1 MDADEMLRRVAAKL
15 GQLDRRLVYLG
26 GAVTQ
31 RLITDPA
38 APKPTATAD
47 VDVVIDITSRAEYL
61 STLREEL
68 RGLGAKEDTSEDAPL
83 CRWIVDSI
91 TTDIMPVAQGVL
103 GFGNPWYS
111 SAMASAVA
119 VHVGETEVLITDAP
133 HFVATKMAAFNDR
146 GAGDFLGSKDV
157 EDVIAVVDGRAEL
170 ASEVDRA
177 PAPLR
182 AFARA
187 SFADWLRSQTFEYA
201 VEGYLRDE
209 DDRIP
214 IVLSRV
220 SKIAGKR

>member
-38 APKPTATAD
+38 APKPTATTD
-47 VDVVIDITSRAEYL
+47 VDVVIDVTSRAEYL

-68 RGLGAKEDTSEDAPL
+68 RGLGAREDTSEDAPL

-91 TTDIMPVAQGVL
+91 TTDIMPVAEGVL

-119 VHVGETEVLITDAP
+119 VRVGNIEVLITDAP
-133 HFVATKMAAFNDR
+133 HFVATKIAAFNDR
-146 GAGDFLGSKDV
+146 GGGDFLGSKDV
-157 EDVIAVVDGRAEL
+157 EDVIAVVDGRPEL
-170 ASEVDRA
+170 PPEVNRA
-177 PAPLR
+177 A
-182 AFARA
+182 AA
-187 SFADWLRSQTFEYA
+187 LRSFVRTSLAEWLLSETFRYA

-209 DDRIP
+209 DDRVR

-220 SKIAGKR
+220 RTIAKER